1 MYVFNGGVDKD
12 TVFTGGVAN
21 YAHSQVITGSVSLLI
36 AATLEGNGQSIQLD
50 ESVKGFSRN
59 TLFLNLV
66 VAGTIIEGILVLEN
80 GRKISRREKVAVMVQ
95 TVGNGW
101 MMKNR
106 RNPNKTDMC
115 FPVTGLLCSK
125 VATAPKHI
133 PVAIK
138 PIAVYAPKKWV
149 SVPMG
154 SDNGPVG
161 GVYEFVEESNH
172 NSVYAKDYLSVC
184 AED

>member
-1 MYVFNGGVDKD
+1 MYVFDGSVEPG
-12 TVFTGGVAN
+12 TVFNGGVAN

-36 AATLEGNGQSIQLD
+36 AVTLEGNGQSIQLD

-59 TLFLNLV
+59 TLFLNIV

-154 SDNGPVG
+154 ADSGPIG
-161 GVYEFVEESNH
+161 GVFDFDESNK
-172 NSVYAKDYLSVC
+172 NLVRAQD
-184 AED
+184 